1 MEKNLLLT
9 CLFLIL
15 ISALS
20 CGKEEKSPDGEI
32 GGLNDNSTQQVTA
45 PQAVPSQ
52 IPVLNMAQLNE
63 ATEETSKSIKDT
75 EKSIREL
82 EGRMKDLDPVLEKT
96 VRTVEDLEDRMSL
109 LSIAMDK
116 LTSAIPEDEEITV
129 ASALPEL
136 YKSASKVEIFSME
149 DVWNCDDYSTYEF
162 KEGDSGRVEVIFV
175 RNEDGFT
182 EEQIISPYL
191 SYYQNRE
198 YAVGD
203 LREVGIEEFD
213 RIIDNPWN
221 NSSNSYISALYKGT
235 FLIDKVGF
243 YGKTELL
250 NGDAPPL
257 PGTFVLYLT
266 NESRWRSGIL
276 PLASEHPAV
285 PVSEAS
291 KYNQSRTRYE
301 DNRLDLIADSK
312 DFKDNL
318 TSNQSCSGRKMPNLV
333 PGTLIVA
340 WFLSEP

>member
-1 MEKNLLLT
+1 MKKNLLLT

-20 CGKEEKSPDGEI
+20 CGKEEKSPDGAI

-52 IPVLNMAQLNE
+52 IPVLNMAQLKE

-96 VRTVEDLEDRMSL
+96 ARTVEDLEDRMSL

-175 RNEDGFT
+175 RKEDGFT
-182 EEQIISPYL
+182 
-191 SYYQNRE
+191 
-198 YAVGD
+198 
-203 LREVGIEEFD
+203 
-213 RIIDNPWN
+213 
-221 NSSNSYISALYKGT
+221 
-235 FLIDKVGF
+235 
-243 YGKTELL
+243 
-250 NGDAPPL
+250 
-257 PGTFVLYLT
+257 
-266 NESRWRSGIL
+266 
-276 PLASEHPAV
+276 
-285 PVSEAS
+285 
-291 KYNQSRTRYE
+291 
-301 DNRLDLIADSK
+301 
-312 DFKDNL
+312 
-318 TSNQSCSGRKMPNLV
+318 
-333 PGTLIVA
+333 
-340 WFLSEP
+340 

>member
-1 MEKNLLLT
+1 MKNILILT

-15 ISALS
+15 VTVLS
-20 CGKEEKSPDGEI
+20 CGNQEETADGPI
-32 GGLNDNSTQQVTA
+32 GELNDNSTQQVTP
-45 PQAVPSQ
+45 PQTVPSQ

-63 ATEETSKSIKDT
+63 ATEDTSKSIKDT
-75 EKSIREL
+75 EKSIRDL

-96 VRTVEDLEDRMSL
+96 IQTVEELEDRMSL

-116 LTSAIPEDEEITV
+116 LISAIPEEEEITV
-129 ASALPEL
+129 ASALPNL
-136 YKSASKVEIFSME
+136 YKNASKIEIFSME
-149 DVWNCDDYSTYEF
+149 DVWNCDDYSTYDF

-198 YAVGD
+198 YTVGD
-203 LREVGIEEFD
+203 LREEGLEEFD

-221 NSSNSYISALYKGT
+221 NYSNSYISALYKGT
-235 FLIDKVGF
+235 FLIDRVGF
-243 YGKTELL
+243 YEKGELM
-250 NGDAPPL
+250 DSADSPL

-266 NESRWRSGIL
+266 GESRWRSGVL
-276 PLASEHPAV
+276 PLALEHPEI
-285 PVSEAS
+285 PISESS

-301 DNRLDLIADSK
+301 NNRLDLIAESK

-318 TSNQSCSGRKMPNLV
+318 KSNQNCSDRKMPNLV

-340 WFLSEP
+340 WFLSET